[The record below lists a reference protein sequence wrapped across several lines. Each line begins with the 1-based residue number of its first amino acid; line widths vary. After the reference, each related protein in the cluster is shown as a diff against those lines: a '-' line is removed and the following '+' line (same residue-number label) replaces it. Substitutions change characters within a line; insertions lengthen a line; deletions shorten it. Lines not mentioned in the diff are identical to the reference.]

1 MLFRSCPLWCCSDAY
16 ALLFFRSCLFLFC
29 SDHVFFDVVQ
39 MLILCCCLNHVLSDV
54 VQMLMPCC
62 CSNHVLSD
70 VVQML
75 MLCCCSLRSCPL
87 WWCSDVYMPCC
98 FFRSCLF
105 FILFRSCPLWCCS
118 DAHALLLFTQIMSS
132 LMLFRCLCHAFIQ
145 IMSPKLFRWLYY
157 YLWGCSDYQRPSR
170 GEDKIILSVKLTVLF
185 CFPSPRPCS
194 SCHFCCS

>member
-1 MLFRSCPLWCCSDAY
+1 MSSLMLFKCLCPAVFQIMSFLFCSDHVFFDVVQMFMPRC
-16 ALLFFRSCLFLFC
+16 FFRSCLFLFC
-29 SDHVFFDVVQ
+29 SDHVLYDVVQ

-170 GEDKIILSVKLTVLF
+170 GED
-185 CFPSPRPCS
+185 
-194 SCHFCCS
+194 